1 MLRKQGP
8 GRFAR
13 RAASLAWSSA
23 IQATGAL
30 SLAAIVSAMSSSAP
44 PEPLQRIEV
53 KFVKGAPR
61 PAPLPMAT
69 PPAPP
74 PPPRR
79 KVARAPGPAAPA
91 PLPQL
96 VQPRSL
102 PDQLA
107 PPGPEEPPAPEPAA
121 ATPTVVGGVI
131 GGAAGAELAPPS
143 RLAFDGAS
151 MTRPVFVSGP
161 APTYTR
167 AALERE
173 VEGAMLVACVITR
186 DGLVRECQVQQGLPF
201 MDAAVVQALQL
212 RRYRPATLRGEPV
225 EVTYLFRINLRLPR

>member
-1 MLRKQGP
+1 MV
-8 GRFAR
+8 R
-13 RAASLAWSSA
+13 RAASLLWSTA

-30 SLAAIVSAMSSSAP
+30 ALASIVSAMSASAP
-44 PEPLQRIEV
+44 PEPLHQIEV

-96 VQPRSL
+96 VQPRVL
-102 PDQLA
+102 PEQLA
-107 PPGPEEPPAPEPAA
+107 PPGPEESPAPELAA
-121 ATPTVVGGVI
+121 ATPTVVGGVV
-131 GGAAGAELAPPS
+131 GGDLGAEPGPPP
-143 RLAFDGAS
+143 RLPFDETS
-151 MTRPVFVSGP
+151 MTRPVFLSGP
-161 APTYTR
+161 APAYTR

-186 DGLVRECQVQQGLPF
+186 EGLVRECQVQQGLPF
-201 MDAAVVQALQL
+201 MDAAVVQALQ
-212 RRYRPATLRGEPV
+212 RRSYRPATLHGQPV
-225 EVTYLFRINLRLPR
+225 EVTYVFRINLRLPRER